1 MSQKPC
7 ATLLIAIY
15 FRPKYNTE
23 PEEYL
28 WFAEDRGTT
37 KTLFFRKLYKRARQ
51 YLDLTQ
57 GCPMV
62 SSLVA
67 YAIEG
72 INIRRTKSWQRAS
85 RQRNSR

>member
-15 FRPKYNTE
+15 FRPKVQHE
-23 PEEYL
+23 PEEVFMVCGRSRHDKNSVFPQALQACTTIL
-28 WFAEDRGTT
+28 W
-37 KTLFFRKLYKRARQ
+37 TLR
-51 YLDLTQ
+51 Q

-72 INIRRTKSWQRAS
+72 INIRRTKSLATRKPPAQ
-85 RQRNSR
+85 